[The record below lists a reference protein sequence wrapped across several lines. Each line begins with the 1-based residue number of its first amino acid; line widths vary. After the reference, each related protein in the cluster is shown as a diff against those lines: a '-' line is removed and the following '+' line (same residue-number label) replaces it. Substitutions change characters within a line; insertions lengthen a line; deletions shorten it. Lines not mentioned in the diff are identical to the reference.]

1 MFFFLSISCGGITA
15 VSARFEKKE
24 DAENVLKVL
33 EEQKTA
39 QVIKIDP
46 ADKQEKAPQLY
57 SLSALQRDANRFLG
71 FTAQQTLDRN
81 GVI

>member
-1 MFFFLSISCGGITA
+1 M
-15 VSARFEKKE
+15 EK
-24 DAENVLKVL
+24 
-33 EEQKTA
+33 KTA

-71 FTAQQTLDRN
+71 FTAQQTLDCN

>member
-1 MFFFLSISCGGITA
+1 M
-15 VSARFEKKE
+15 EK
-24 DAENVLKVL
+24 
-33 EEQKTA
+33 KTA

-46 ADKQEKAPQLY
+46 ADKQEKASQLY